1 MLGIEVEMKNAYNN
15 ILETVGNTPLVRLNK
30 VTKDVKAQVYA
41 KLEFF
46 NPGGSVKD
54 RIGIAMI
61 EEAEKDGRLKPGG
74 VIVEPTSGNTG
85 VGLALVA
92 AIKGYRMIFTIPDK
106 MSQEKIRLLKS
117 FGAEAVVTPTAVP
130 PDSPESYYE
139 VAKRI
144 SEETPNAFMPFQ
156 YFNPANPKIHYLTTG
171 KEIWEQTEGKIDYF
185 VCGMG
190 TGGTISGVG
199 RALKEKNPDVKIIG
213 VDTVGSVIAKYFKTG
228 KYSKEDAK
236 PYKVEGIGED
246 FIPGT
251 LNLDYIDDII
261 TVGDRESFLLAR
273 RLAREEGI
281 LVGGSSGSAVQA
293 ALEVAKPLGDDK
305 VVVVLLPDTGER
317 YLSKLHSDEWM
328 RENQFLEEPIIL
340 RRILGKKKTYISELV
355 SIGPDDLVEN
365 AIHLMNKYGVSQLPV
380 LDGQKNLGSILEASL
395 LNSILENKEFLS
407 KKIGEVMEPKF
418 PVVNSKEG
426 VETAVKLLKD
436 NPAILVEENG
446 RLRSIL
452 TKYDIIDYISE
463 GKT

>member
-1 MLGIEVEMKNAYNN
+1 MKHAYDN

-30 VTKDVKAQVYA
+30 VTEDIKAQVYA

-54 RIGIAMI
+54 RIGLAMI
-61 EEAEKDGRLKPGG
+61 EDAEKEGKLKPGG
-74 VIVEPTSGNTG
+74 TIVEPTSGNTG
-85 VGLALVA
+85 VGLALAA

-106 MSQEKIRLLKS
+106 MSQEKVRLLKS

-144 SEETPNAFMPFQ
+144 TEETPNAFMPYQ

-171 KEIWEQTEGKIDYF
+171 KEVWEQTEGRIDYF

-199 RALKEKNPDVKIIG
+199 KALKEKNQNVKIIG
-213 VDTVGSVIAKYFKTG
+213 VDTVGSVIAKFFKTG
-228 KYSKEDAK
+228 EYSKDDAK

-251 LNLDYIDDII
+251 LDLDYIDDII
-261 TVGDRESFLLAR
+261 TVGDRESFILAR

-281 LVGGSSGSAVQA
+281 LVGGSSGSAVHA
-293 ALEVAKPLGDDK
+293 ALEVARPLGEDK

-317 YLSKLHSDEWM
+317 YLSKVHSDEWM
-328 RENQFLEEPIIL
+328 RENQYLEEMIT
-340 RRILGKKKTYISELV
+340 LGSIMTRKKTFVSELV
-355 SIGPDDLVEN
+355 TIGPGARVEE
-365 AIHLMNKYGVSQLPV
+365 AVHLMNKYGVSQLPV
-380 LDGQKNLGSILEASL
+380 IDEGKNMGSIQENTL
-395 LNSILENKEFLS
+395 LAKILEDKDTLGRRVSEL
-407 KKIGEVMEPKF
+407 MEPKF
-418 PVVNSKEG
+418 PLVSAKEVVEN
-426 VETAVKLLKD
+426 AVTLLKD
-436 NPAILVEENG
+436 NPAILVEERG
-446 RLRSIL
+446 VIKGIL
-452 TKYDIIDYISE
+452 TKYDVIDYLST
-463 GKT
+463 GVK